1 MLRFHNT
8 FKRGK
13 EEFQPPDPGKVGI
26 YTCGPTVH
34 DYAHIG
40 NFRAYVWED
49 LLCRY
54 LRYRGYRVTQIM
66 NITDVDDKTIRKADA
81 AGCSL
86 KEFTERYTRAFFEDL
101 DTLGLRKADHYPCA
115 TDHIPE
121 MVRLVQALT
130 ERGFTY
136 SGQGSIYYRIAKF
149 PEYGKLARLRPE
161 ELRSTGRAES
171 DEYDKQDV
179 RDFALWKK
187 TKEGEPSWKTEI
199 GVGRP
204 GWHLECSAMSMHYLG
219 ESFDLHTGGVDNI
232 FPHHE
237 NEIAQSEA
245 ATGKP
250 FVRSWLHCAHLM
262 VNGEK
267 MSKSLGNFFTLRDLL
282 DRQQD
287 PMAIRYLLLSQH
299 YRKPL
304 NFTLEGIRWAAGN
317 LVRLEDFRRRI
328 SSEPAEPGSQSAL
341 SAAIRQAG
349 EKFHAALDDD
359 LNTSAALAAVFDLI
373 RVANTACDQ
382 GGLREDDRR
391 GILDLMKAVEEI
403 FGIPLA
409 RTEPEAEAE
418 ILSLIEERTRAR
430 MAGDFRRADEIRDTL
445 AERGIVLEDTPG
457 GVRWKRPR

>member
-1 MLRFHNT
+1 
-8 FKRGK
+8 
-13 EEFQPPDPGKVGI
+13 
-26 YTCGPTVH
+26 
-34 DYAHIG
+34 
-40 NFRAYVWED
+40 
-49 LLCRY
+49 
-54 LRYRGYRVTQIM
+54 
-66 NITDVDDKTIRKADA
+66 
-81 AGCSL
+81 
-86 KEFTERYTRAFFEDL
+86 
-101 DTLGLRKADHYPCA
+101 
-115 TDHIPE
+115 
-121 MVRLVQALT
+121 
-130 ERGFTY
+130 
-136 SGQGSIYYRIAKF
+136 GQGSIYYRIAKF

-359 LNTSAALAAVFDLI
+359 LNNSAALAAVFDLI

-391 GILDLMKAVEEI
+391 GILDLMKAVEDI

-418 ILSLIEERTRAR
+418 ILSLIEERSRAR
-430 MAGDFRRADEIRDTL
+430 KAGDFRRADEIRDTL